1 MGKLNFSLPVAELIM
16 VTIKI
21 LTGASPNE
29 SRVADYLALGSLFL
43 FMLFICSITWQKWG
57 SLTVDCGREMY
68 VPAAMNEGKR
78 LYFDI
83 WYPYGPLIPYW
94 NAFLFR
100 LFGTHLS
107 VLYASG
113 IAIIVII
120 SLTLYSLSRIFLPVC
135 LSFTAVFA
143 FILQAFQL
151 NIFNYV
157 LPYSYAAA
165 YGSMLLIVLLWLL
178 IQDCFREQ
186 IWRIFAAG
194 QIAGLILL
202 TKIEFGVAAYGFL
215 ISAIAI
221 RASRTKSVVKFT
233 QDIVICVPGFMVS
246 IGIYGSLVS
255 MSSFAFIFEENIIT
269 APHSYFI
276 STFGKMWAQQVGFT
290 TDIFSLIKS
299 ILKGLLS
306 AVGLLSAIWIAS
318 LYRTALVILTT
329 LSLGLCSFH
338 LSVIFVST
346 ILEVDLPPIL
356 MRIAP
361 FFFFNTGLI
370 WLSVMLLIITIIKW
384 WRTGQQSFDSAV
396 LMLTICAITIGFRV
410 LTKMNPAGYSIFYD
424 TTAYLSWLVALY
436 TLSRYLPTQP
446 TVRIWKS
453 FSLLL
458 CCGLIVITISDY
470 RVDKRQFLI
479 SSPRGSIY
487 TDQWTGKAYIRLLTF
502 LDSVKS
508 RSGLFVTMPEDISL
522 YYFSSNLAPS
532 RWHTLSP
539 GILPP
544 GELTLSYLQELDRIK
559 VKYVILSNR
568 STSEYGVPVFG
579 EDYNQT
585 VYQWLEQNYK
595 VIEQVGDYERKAYP
609 SHWGA
614 LIYERN

>member
-1 MGKLNFSLPVAELIM
+1 M
-16 VTIKI
+16 VTIKNS
-21 LTGASPNE
+21 TGASPNE
-29 SRVADYLALGSLFL
+29 SRMADYLALGSLFL

-100 LFGTHLS
+100 LFGIHLS

-120 SLTLYSLSRIFLPVC
+120 SLTLYSLSRIFLPVI

-165 YGSMLLIVLLWLL
+165 YGSMFSIVLLWLL
-178 IQDCFREQ
+178 IQDCFGEQ
-186 IWRIFAAG
+186 SWRIFAAG
-194 QIAGLILL
+194 LISALMLL
-202 TKIEFGVAAYGFL
+202 TKIEFGLAAYGFL
-215 ISAIAI
+215 FSAIAI
-221 RASRTKSVVKFT
+221 RAVRTKSAGKFA
-233 QDIVICVPGFMVS
+233 QDIVICVPGFLLT
-246 IGIYGSLVS
+246 IGIYGKLVS
-255 MSSFAFIFEENIIT
+255 LSSFAFIFEENITI

-276 STFGKMWAQQVGFT
+276 RTFGKLWAQQVGFT
-290 TDIFSLIKS
+290 TDLFIIIKS

-306 AVGLLSAIWIAS
+306 TVGLLSAIWIAS
-318 LYRTALVILTT
+318 LYRFALIILLT
-329 LSLGLCSFH
+329 LAFGVCSFH

-346 ILEVDLPPIL
+346 ILEVNLPPIL

-384 WRTGQQSFDSAV
+384 WQTGQQSLDSAV
-396 LMLTICAITIGFRV
+396 LLLTICSITIGFRV
-410 LTKMNPAGYSIFYD
+410 LTKMNPVGYSIFYS
-424 TTAYLSWLVALY
+424 TAAYLSWLVTLY
-436 TLSRYLPTQP
+436 TLSRYLPSQP
-446 TVRIWKS
+446 TERIWKG
-453 FSLLL
+453 FSILL
-458 CCGLIVITISDY
+458 CCGLIVIMIPYY

-487 TDQWTGKAYIRLLTF
+487 TDQWTGESYIRLLTF
-502 LDSVKS
+502 LDSVKP
-508 RSGLFVTMPEDISL
+508 RSGLFVTMPEDVSL
-522 YYFSSNLAPS
+522 YYFSSTIAPS
-532 RWHTLSP
+532 RWYSLAP

-568 STSEYGVPVFG
+568 STPEFGVPIFG

-595 VIEQVGDYERKAYP
+595 VIEQVGDYERVAYP

-614 LIYERN
+614 LIYERK

>member
-1 MGKLNFSLPVAELIM
+1 MSDAPLNENRM
-16 VTIKI
+16 
-21 LTGASPNE
+21 
-29 SRVADYLALGSLFL
+29 ADYLAISSLFL

-68 VPAAMNEGKR
+68 IPAAMNEGKR

-83 WYPYGPLIPYW
+83 WYPMGPLIPHW

-107 VLYASG
+107 VLYTSG
-113 IAIIVII
+113 ITIIVII
-120 SLTLYSLSRIFLPVC
+120 TLTLYSLSRIFLPVC

-157 LPYSYAAA
+157 LPYSYSAA
-165 YGSMLLIVLLWLL
+165 YGSMLSIVLLWLL
-178 IQDCFREQ
+178 IQDCFVEKL
-186 IWRIFAAG
+186 WRIFTAG
-194 QIAGLILL
+194 LIAGLILL
-202 TKIEFGVAAYGFL
+202 TKIEFGLSAYGFL

-221 RASRTKSVVKFT
+221 RAARLKSAGKFT
-233 QDIVICVPGFMVS
+233 QDIVICIPGFLLS

-255 MSSFAFIFEENIIT
+255 MSSFAFIFEENIMI
-269 APHSYFI
+269 APNSYFV
-276 STFGKMWAQQVGFT
+276 STFGKMWTQQIGFT

-299 ILKGLLS
+299 ISKGLLC

-318 LYRTALVILTT
+318 LYRIALIILLTFAF
-329 LSLGLCSFH
+329 GVCSFH
-338 LSVIFVST
+338 LYVIFVST
-346 ILEVDLPPIL
+346 VLEVDLPPIL

-370 WLSVMLLIITIIKW
+370 WLSVILLIITIIKW
-384 WRTGQQSFDSAV
+384 RRIGLKPLDSAV
-396 LMLTICAITIGFRV
+396 LMLTICSIAIGLRA
-410 LTKMNPAGYSIFYD
+410 LTKMNPAYYSIFYS
-424 TTAYLSWLVALY
+424 TAAYLSWLVALY
-436 TLSRYLPTQP
+436 TFSRYLPTQP
-446 TVRIWKS
+446 TERIWKG
-453 FSLLL
+453 FSIIL
-458 CCGLIVITISDY
+458 CCGLIVITIPYY

-487 TDQWTGKAYIRLLTF
+487 TDQWTGKGYIRLLNF
-502 LDSVKS
+502 LDSVES
-508 RSGLFVTMPEDISL
+508 RSGLFVTMPEDVSL
-522 YYFSSNLAPS
+522 YFFSSILAPS
-532 RWHTLSP
+532 RWHTLAP

-544 GELTLSYLQELDRIK
+544 GELTSSYLQELDRIK

-568 STSEYGVPVFG
+568 STPEYGVPIFG
-579 EDYNQT
+579 DDYNQA

-595 VIEQVGDYERKAYP
+595 VIDKVGDFERVAYP

-614 LIYERN
+614 LVYERNADK